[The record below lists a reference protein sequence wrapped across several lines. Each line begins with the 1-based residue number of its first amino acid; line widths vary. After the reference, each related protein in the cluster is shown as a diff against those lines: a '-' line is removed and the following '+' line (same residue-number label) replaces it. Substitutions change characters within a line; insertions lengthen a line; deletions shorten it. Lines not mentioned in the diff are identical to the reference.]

1 MVCLAETSSRDFF
14 SGILCLVMFC
24 FRTVGESTWFI
35 VYLDAFQYSTSK
47 GLRRNMLFLCPLLV
61 PLPCSFEGSKCFVHK
76 TLAVAYLLL
85 RICGRIS
92 SQHSPQFD
100 RERI

>member
-1 MVCLAETSSRDFF
+1 MV
-14 SGILCLVMFC
+14 
-24 FRTVGESTWFI
+24 
-35 VYLDAFQYSTSK
+35 VYLDAFQYLTSK